1 LPSLYDKPFG
11 TTVKLFFR
19 GENPEMKAFAGEQS
33 SSLLR
38 AIVLPTLIAFVLAT
52 VVGYIAISRITQA
65 HDQARESAFLLETT
79 EITLRIEERL
89 KAYRQV
95 LRGARALFAASKEVT
110 REEWRQYVTDLRLH
124 ADYAGIQGVGF
135 AVHIPA
141 SQLASHEQHIR
152 AEGFPDYRVSPP
164 GRRDEYSAIIFLEP
178 FDWRNQRA
186 FGYDMFSEPIRH
198 EAMERARYLGV
209 AALSARVRLV
219 QETSTDIQSGVLLYL
234 PVFRKETPLSTPA
247 ERERAFIGWVF
258 SPFRLGDLI
267 TGTLGESESR
277 IHIRIFDGHDETPD
291 TLLFDSHPN
300 RSVVTSALTRRT
312 LLELDNRTWT
322 LVFNGTAGF
331 TLNREAMLLEQSA
344 VVLIGCLFVLLT
356 ASFFAAHKRAIALD
370 RAGASLRSSETRYST
385 LVNLSQDGIASLD
398 ADLRFTFLNPRLIAM
413 LGYPDNE
420 LIGRR
425 IDSLWPEER
434 PARRRTL
441 ARRLQEGE
449 TATYEQEL
457 IKADGDTLTAIVTD
471 APHFDAKGHL
481 QGVIVTIT
489 DISERKASEQRIHYL
504 ATHDALTGL
513 ANRAKFLDQMNTSL
527 LIARRHHTRF
537 ALLFLDLDRFKE
549 INDTLGH
556 AAGDQLLIAAA
567 ARMRQALRA
576 SDLLARQGGDE
587 FMILLH
593 DIHSMEEA
601 LGVAEKIRLATNQPF
616 MLDGTERLVS
626 VSIGIALY
634 PEHGEDIETLTR
646 NADAAMYRTKT
657 TGRNGASAAPDTASP
672 HD

>member
-1 LPSLYDKPFG
+1 
-11 TTVKLFFR
+11 
-19 GENPEMKAFAGEQS
+19 MKAFAGEQS

-38 AIVLPTLIAFVLAT
+38 AIVVPTLIACVLAT
-52 VVGYIAISRITQA
+52 VVGYFAISRIKQT

-79 EITLRIEERL
+79 EITLRIEERF

-95 LRGARALFAASKEVT
+95 LRGARALFAASKEVN

-164 GRRDEYSAIIFLEP
+164 GPRDEYSAIVFLEP

-234 PVFRKETPLSTPA
+234 PVFRKETPLDTPA
-247 ERERAFIGWVF
+247 QRERAFIGWVF

-291 TLLFDSHPN
+291 NLLFDNHPD
-300 RSVVTSALTRRT
+300 RAAVASALTRRT

-322 LVFNGTAGF
+322 LVFDSTAGF
-331 TLNREAMLLEQSA
+331 TLNREAVLLEQGA
-344 VVLIGCLFVLLT
+344 VVLIGALFVLLT

-370 RAGASLRSSETRYST
+370 RAGASLRTSETRYST

-398 ADLRFTFLNPRLIAM
+398 AELRFTFLNPRLIAM
-413 LGYPDNE
+413 LGYPDSE
-420 LIGRR
+420 LIGKR
-425 IDSLWPEER
+425 IDSLWPGER
-434 PARRRTL
+434 PSRSRAL
-441 ARRLQEGE
+441 SRRLQEGE

-457 IKADGDTLTAIVTD
+457 VKADGEPLTAIVTD
-471 APHFDAKGHL
+471 APHFDAQGHL
-481 QGVIVTIT
+481 QGVILTIT

>member
-1 LPSLYDKPFG
+1 
-11 TTVKLFFR
+11 
-19 GENPEMKAFAGEQS
+19 MKAFAGEQS

-38 AIVLPTLIAFVLAT
+38 AIVVPTLIACVLAT
-52 VVGYIAISRITQA
+52 VVGYFAISRIKQT

-79 EITLRIEERL
+79 EITLRIEERF

-95 LRGARALFAASKEVT
+95 LRGARALFAASKEVN
-110 REEWRQYVTDLRLH
+110 REEWRQYVTGLRLH

-135 AVHIPA
+135 AVHVPA

-164 GRRDEYSAIIFLEP
+164 GPRDEYSAIVFLEP

-198 EAMERARYLGV
+198 EAMERARHLGV

-234 PVFRKETPLSTPA
+234 PVFRKETPLDTPA
-247 ERERAFIGWVF
+247 QRERAFIGWVF

-291 TLLFDSHPN
+291 NLLFDNHPD
-300 RSVVTSALTRRT
+300 RAAVASALTRRT

-322 LVFNGTAGF
+322 LVFDSTAGF
-331 TLNREAMLLEQSA
+331 TLNREAVLLEQGA
-344 VVLIGCLFVLLT
+344 VVLIGALFVLLT

-370 RAGASLRSSETRYST
+370 RAGASLRTSETRYST

-398 ADLRFTFLNPRLIAM
+398 AELRFTFLNPRLAAM
-413 LGYPDNE
+413 LGYPDTA
-420 LIGRR
+420 LIGKRL
-425 IDSLWPEER
+425 DSLWPGER
-434 PARRRTL
+434 PSRSRTL
-441 ARRLQEGE
+441 SRRLQAGE

-457 IKADGDTLTAIVTD
+457 VKADGEPLTAIVTD
-471 APHFDAKGHL
+471 APHFDAQGHL
-481 QGVIVTIT
+481 QGVILTIT

-527 LIARRHHTRF
+527 LIARRHNTRF

-567 ARMRQALRA
+567 TRMRQALRA

-616 MLDGTERLVS
+616 VLDGTERLVS

>member
-1 LPSLYDKPFG
+1 
-11 TTVKLFFR
+11 
-19 GENPEMKAFAGEQS
+19 MKAFAGEQS

-38 AIVLPTLIAFVLAT
+38 AIVVPTLIACVLAT
-52 VVGYIAISRITQA
+52 VVGYFAISRIEQA
-65 HDQARESAFLLETT
+65 HAQARESAFLLETT
-79 EITLRIEERL
+79 EITLRIEERF

-95 LRGARALFAASKEVT
+95 LRGARALFAASKEVN

-164 GRRDEYSAIIFLEP
+164 GPRDEYSAIVFLEP

-234 PVFRKETPLSTPA
+234 PVFRKETPLDTPA
-247 ERERAFIGWVF
+247 QRERAFIGWVF

-291 TLLFDSHPN
+291 NLLFDNHPD
-300 RSVVTSALTRRT
+300 RAAVASALTRRT
-312 LLELDNRTWT
+312 FLELDNRTWT
-322 LVFNGTAGF
+322 LVFDSTAGF
-331 TLNREAMLLEQSA
+331 TLNREAVLLEQGA
-344 VVLIGCLFVLLT
+344 VVLIGALFVLLT

-370 RAGASLRSSETRYST
+370 RAGASLRTSETRYST

-398 ADLRFTFLNPRLIAM
+398 AELRFTFLNPRLAAM
-413 LGYPDNE
+413 LGYPDTA
-420 LIGRR
+420 LIGKRL
-425 IDSLWPEER
+425 DSLWPGER
-434 PARRRTL
+434 PARSRAL
-441 ARRLQEGE
+441 CRRLQEGG

-457 IKADGDTLTAIVTD
+457 VKADGEPLTAIVTD
-471 APHFDAKGHL
+471 APHFDAQGRL
-481 QGVIVTIT
+481 QGVILTVT

-527 LIARRHHTRF
+527 LIARRHNTRF

-616 MLDGTERLVS
+616 VLDGTERLVS

>member
-1 LPSLYDKPFG
+1 
-11 TTVKLFFR
+11 
-19 GENPEMKAFAGEQS
+19 MKVFTGEQS
-33 SSLLR
+33 SSLPR
-38 AIVLPTLIAFVLAT
+38 AIVVPTLIACVLAT
-52 VVGYIAISRITQA
+52 VVGYFAIKGVEQA
-65 HDQARESAFLLETT
+65 HDQARASAFLLETT
-79 EITLRIEERL
+79 EITLRIDERF

-95 LRGARALFAASKEVT
+95 LRGARALFAASKEVSRDDW
-110 REEWRQYVTDLRLH
+110 REYVAGLRLP

-164 GRRDEYSAIIFLEP
+164 GPRDEYSAIVFLEP

-198 EAMERARYLGV
+198 KAMERARHLGV
-209 AALSARVRLV
+209 AALSAKVRLM
-219 QETSTDIQSGVLLYL
+219 QETSTDIQPGVLLYL
-234 PVFRKETPLSTPA
+234 PVFRKEMPLDTTA
-247 ERERAFIGWVF
+247 QREHAFMGWVF

-267 TGTLGESESR
+267 TDTLGESESR
-277 IHIRIFDGHDETPD
+277 IHIRIFDGHGETPD
-291 TLLFDSHPN
+291 NLLFDNHPD
-300 RSVVTSALTRRT
+300 RAVVASELTRRT

-322 LVFNGTAGF
+322 LVFDSTAGF
-331 TLNREAMLLEQSA
+331 TLDREAVLLEQGA
-344 VVLIGCLFVLLT
+344 VVLIGALFVLLT

-370 RAGASLRSSETRYST
+370 RAGASLRTSETRYST

-398 ADLRFTFLNPRLIAM
+398 AELRFTFLNPRLAAM
-413 LGYPDNE
+413 LGYPDTA
-420 LIGRR
+420 LIGKRL
-425 IDSLWPEER
+425 DSLWPGER
-434 PARRRTL
+434 PSRSRTL
-441 ARRLQEGE
+441 SRRLQAGE

-457 IKADGDTLTAIVTD
+457 VKADGEPLTAIVTD
-471 APHFDAKGHL
+471 APHFDAQGRL
-481 QGVIVTIT
+481 QGVILTVT

-527 LIARRHHTRF
+527 LIARRHNTRF

-616 MLDGTERLVS
+616 VLDGTERLVS